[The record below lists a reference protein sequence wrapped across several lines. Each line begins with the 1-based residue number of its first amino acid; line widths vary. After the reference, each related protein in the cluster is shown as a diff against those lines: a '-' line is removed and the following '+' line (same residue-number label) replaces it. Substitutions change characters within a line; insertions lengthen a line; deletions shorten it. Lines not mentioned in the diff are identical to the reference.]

1 MKPFLSLCAIFVL
14 FLSFMLQSQA
24 KLELAYVQSG
34 KWAESRITTKGPVD
48 FFLRPDQG
56 NKIQNF
62 QNRNH
67 WFPYPFN
74 TTFANKYSSTS
85 PATVEIPFRSINRLY
100 YSSIPVF
107 IFTGALRL

>member
-14 FLSFMLQSQA
+14 FLSLILQSQA
-24 KLELAYVQSG
+24 KLELAYVQSE
-34 KWAESRITTKGPVD
+34 KWAESRIKTQGPVD

-74 TTFANKYSSTS
+74 TTFVNKYSSTS
-85 PATVEIPFRSINRLY
+85 PAIVEIPFRSINSRY
-100 YSSIPVF
+100 YSTIPVF